1 MSLNSSDLYIIGK
14 YVKIRFKNRESPLDQ
29 SRKGVMI
36 VQLLQTP
43 RQQMF

>member
-29 SRKGVMI
+29 LRKGVI
-36 VQLLQTP
+36 LQLLQTP